1 MISAVRADDLI
12 PVGVAAF
19 ETAIHDADRLTAQD
33 RLAAVTGPPGERGC
47 HDGLELNAQ
56 PRVMAITRARR
67 GDRGRT
73 GISHDV
79 IRVASTAQPI
89 HRQELVPGRY
99 RGLEQR
105 RRLSSDGSTQA
116 RARGMSS
123 RAGACLITGEMRV
136 SSPEPAVGG
145 YVTPGTRQARLSPL
159 GNRSGKAAWLMYTRR
174 QA

>member
-1 MISAVRADDLI
+1 MISAVRADDLV

-19 ETAIHDADRLTAQD
+19 ETAILDADRLTAQD
-33 RLAAVTGPPGERGC
+33 RLAAVAGPPGERGC

-73 GISHDV
+73 GIYNDV
-79 IRVASTAQPI
+79 IRVASTAQPT

-105 RRLSSDGSTQA
+105 RRLSPDVSTQA
-116 RARGMSS
+116 VRGP
-123 RAGACLITGEMRV
+123 C
-136 SSPEPAVGG
+136 PAE
-145 YVTPGTRQARLSPL
+145 SD
-159 GNRSGKAAWLMYTRR
+159 ND
-174 QA
+174 